1 MSKYRKM
8 IKMLNEAVKKMPDKV
23 GVLPENVKLRKEF
36 DIDAFHGTNQ
46 DVAINPVIT
55 KDGRRVLV
63 EEDYQPIKE
72 FIDKSEYEGDTPNIQ
87 DIGNWF
93 SEDPEVAN
101 FFAGDRLYVG
111 SSSPTAQV
119 YPVKLRLKNPKEYF
133 SYEELEEEFE
143 DFMELGIKEGK
154 SFGPE
159 EGIGSKAF
167 RENLQKQGHD
177 GIIITRATTDTGMPR
192 KDYVVFEPKN
202 IRSRFAMFDPKKSES
217 GDIMANIAGIT
228 TIGALAGLGDST

>member
-1 MSKYRKM
+1 MSKLRKM
-8 IKMLNEAVKKMPDKV
+8 IQMLNEAVQKMPDKV

-55 KDGRRVLV
+55 KDGRRILV

-101 FFAGDRLYVG
+101 LFSRGEEN
-111 SSSPTAQV
+111 AQI

-177 GIIITRATTDTGMPR
+177 GIIITRATTDTGKPR

-202 IRSRFAMFDPKKSES
+202 IRSKFAMFDPKKSES

>member
-1 MSKYRKM
+1 MSKLRKM
-8 IKMLNEAVKKMPDKV
+8 IQMLNEAVQKMPDKV

-101 FFAGDRLYVG
+101 LFSRGEEN
-111 SSSPTAQV
+111 AQI

-177 GIIITRATTDTGMPR
+177 GIIITRATTDTGKPR

-202 IRSRFAMFDPKKSES
+202 IRSKFAMFDPKKSES

>member
-1 MSKYRKM
+1 MKLPINPSQGIRVMMKA
-8 IKMLNEAVKKMPDKV
+8 LQSATKKMNRPV
-23 GVLPENVKLRKEF
+23 GVLPENEKLRKEF

-46 DVAINPVIT
+46 QVAINPVIT

-72 FIDKSEYEGDTPNIQ
+72 FIDKGEYEGDTPSIQ

-93 SEDPEVAN
+93 SEDPKVADYFSRGGEN
-101 FFAGDRLYVG
+101 
-111 SSSPTAQV
+111 AQI

-177 GIIITRATTDTGMPR
+177 GIIITRSTTDTGEPR
-192 KDYVVFEPKN
+192 KDYVVFEAKN
-202 IRSRFAMFDPKKSES
+202 IRSKFAMFDPKKSES
-217 GDIMANIAGIT
+217 GDIMANIAGAT
-228 TIGALAGLGDST
+228 TLGALAGLEDST

>member
-1 MSKYRKM
+1 MSKLRKM
-8 IKMLNEAVKKMPDKV
+8 IQMLNEAVQKMPDKV

-101 FFAGDRLYVG
+101 LFSRGEEN
-111 SSSPTAQV
+111 AQI

-177 GIIITRATTDTGMPR
+177 GIIITRATTDTGKPR

-202 IRSRFAMFDPKKSES
+202 IRSKFAMFDPKKSES
-217 GDIMANIAGIT
+217 GDIMANIAGVT

>member
-1 MSKYRKM
+1 MSKLRKM
-8 IKMLNEAVKKMPDKV
+8 IQMLNEAVQKMPDKV

-55 KDGRRVLV
+55 KDGRRILV

-72 FIDKSEYEGDTPNIQ
+72 FIDKTEYEGDTPNIQ

-101 FFAGDRLYVG
+101 LFSRGEEN
-111 SSSPTAQV
+111 AQI

-177 GIIITRATTDTGMPR
+177 GIIITRATTDTGKPR

-202 IRSRFAMFDPKKSES
+202 IRSKFAMFDPKKSES